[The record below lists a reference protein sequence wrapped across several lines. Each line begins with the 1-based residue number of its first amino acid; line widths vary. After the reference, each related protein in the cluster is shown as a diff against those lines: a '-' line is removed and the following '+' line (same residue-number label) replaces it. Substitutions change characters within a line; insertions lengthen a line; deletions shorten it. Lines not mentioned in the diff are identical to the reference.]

1 MTAENE
7 HFPAKSDKD
16 GSANKHKNILILRG
30 NNAVMAEVKETDHA
44 ANRYEQKQGAM
55 YVISH

>member
-1 MTAENE
+1 MTAEKE

-16 GSANKHKNILILRG
+16 GPASKHKNNLILRG

-44 ANRYEQKQGAM
+44 ANRYEQKQGGM